1 MLHEWLRTVSHLP
14 SVAQVET
21 DNYSCVWD
29 DYRDD
34 VESWAARLKEAQAKS
49 QGRGVTKT
57 PKVGFPR
64 AEVNAASSSMD
75 DDGGGS
81 EALWQAPSGEADPDA
96 LFQDIPIGIREF
108 MANEKRI
115 RERKKARNK
124 DKQKRAKS

>member
-1 MLHEWLRTVSHLP
+1 MLIEPQELGITPADLS
-14 SVAQVET
+14 
-21 DNYSCVWD
+21 SCVWD

-49 QGRGVTKT
+49 QGQGKTTT

-81 EALWQAPSGEADPDA
+81 ETLWQAPSGEADPDA

-108 MANEKRI
+108 MASEKRI
-115 RERKKARNK
+115 RDRKKARNK
-124 DKQKRAKS
+124 KKQT

>member
-1 MLHEWLRTVSHLP
+1 M
-14 SVAQVET
+14 
-21 DNYSCVWD
+21 WD

-49 QGRGVTKT
+49 QGQGVTKT
-57 PKVGFPR
+57 PKIGFPR

-81 EALWQAPSGEADPDA
+81 EALWQAPSVDADPDA
-96 LFQDIPIGIREF
+96 LFQEIPVGIREF
-108 MANEKRI
+108 MASEKRI

-124 DKQKRAKS
+124 AKQKDANT

>member
-1 MLHEWLRTVSHLP
+1 MAANS
-14 SVAQVET
+14 
-21 DNYSCVWD
+21 YSCVWD

-49 QGRGVTKT
+49 HGGGATKT
-57 PKVGFPR
+57 PKIGFPR
-64 AEVNAASSSMD
+64 AEVNAASTSMD

-81 EALWQAPSGEADPDA
+81 EALWQQPSGEADPDA

-108 MANEKRI
+108 MASEKRI

-124 DKQKRAKS
+124 DKQKRANP